1 MSLARIVVVGDGG
14 LFLHSH
20 SQRDN
25 THHSLPCLHAHTHPQ
40 APGKVHSF
48 CALCRTS
55 SSRSF
60 VPPHSLLIHQSPFF
74 FPPFQCPPHSHTCFF
89 PCTPAPLQNNTQTPK
104 QYDPTVESSYRKLV
118 TDPAGAFPP
127 TMVEI
132 LDTAGQ
138 EDFSVLRE
146 QQLRGGD
153 GFVLVYSVTSPQSF
167 RAVRDFHDQA
177 LHHAGPDS
185 AFVVAATKSDLD
197 DERAITADEGRE
209 VARAIGAA
217 FFETSART
225 NDGVAAP
232 FVELTRRIRERRGF
246 SGSTSSSEGS
256 SPAPDDAAKSATPR
270 ARRGCTLL

>member
-1 MSLARIVVVGDGG
+1 M
-14 LFLHSH
+14 HS
-20 SQRDN
+20 
-25 THHSLPCLHAHTHPQ
+25 C
-40 APGKVHSF
+40 K
-48 CALCRTS
+48 
-55 SSRSF
+55 
-60 VPPHSLLIHQSPFF
+60 
-74 FPPFQCPPHSHTCFF
+74 
-89 PCTPAPLQNNTQTPK
+89 QNNTQTPE